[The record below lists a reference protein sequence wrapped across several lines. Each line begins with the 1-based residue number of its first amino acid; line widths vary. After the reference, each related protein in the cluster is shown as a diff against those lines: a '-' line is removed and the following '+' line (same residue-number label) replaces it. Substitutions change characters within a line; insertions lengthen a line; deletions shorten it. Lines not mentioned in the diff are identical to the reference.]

1 MTYIFINE
9 SFKDVRILRL
19 YKYIKKTRNTPEVEC
34 LEVGYSSDRP
44 PPRARRPLG
53 ETTAAGL
60 SPAELGRRT
69 ITRRDGRAIISVRYR
84 TLAPR

>member
-44 PPRARRPLG
+44 PPRAP
-53 ETTAAGL
+53 
-60 SPAELGRRT
+60 S
-69 ITRRDGRAIISVRYR
+69 
-84 TLAPR
+84 APWGDNSSGTQPR